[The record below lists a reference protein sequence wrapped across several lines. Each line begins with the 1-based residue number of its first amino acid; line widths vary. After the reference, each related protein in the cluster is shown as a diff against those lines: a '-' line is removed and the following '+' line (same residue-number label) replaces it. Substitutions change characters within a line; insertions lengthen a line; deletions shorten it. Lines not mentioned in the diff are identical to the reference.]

1 LAAPSWPQSWPTAR
15 RNQAFAGATSLPYPV
30 LDEAYVAQVLQRL
43 GDDAAMKLPSLP
55 VAWQAFQTLGHRP
68 EEFLRALAQLK
79 QSSRDSGLAPDQ
91 LLPVV
96 AATMRSS
103 AADLDLQKVEQLGG
117 LALAIFAWVA
127 RMDTPASRQRADAPR
142 PWSLWG
148 ERSLCPAD
156 LA

>member
-1 LAAPSWPQSWPTAR
+1 M
-15 RNQAFAGATSLPYPV
+15 
-30 LDEAYVAQVLQRL
+30 LDEAYVAHVLQRL
-43 GDDAAMKLPSLP
+43 GNDAAMVLPSRP

-127 RMDTPASRQRADAPR
+127 RMDTPAKGRLSTNCSP
-142 PWSLWG
+142 PT
-148 ERSLCPAD
+148 C
-156 LA
+156 